1 VSLINPGVLAS
12 VGVHTAI
19 FIPLFYITVP
29 FINML
34 FGNKYAESKGSNNHF
49 DKDMPPLTHDD
60 YTIAAIISRL
70 KKEHE

>member
-1 VSLINPGVLAS
+1 
-12 VGVHTAI
+12 
-19 FIPLFYITVP
+19 
-29 FINML
+29 ML